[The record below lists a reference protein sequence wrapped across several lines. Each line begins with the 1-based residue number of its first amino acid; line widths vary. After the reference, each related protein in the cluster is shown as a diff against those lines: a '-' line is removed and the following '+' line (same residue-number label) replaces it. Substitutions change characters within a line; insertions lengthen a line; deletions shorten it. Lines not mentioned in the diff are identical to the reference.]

1 MTRLFSRALGP
12 SNPRLRLRL
21 GMAFGGLCVLAVSIV
36 ARYYWGADPAGAAP
50 PARLPARTNASRVAT
65 APTAPQATTTTQAKP
80 QAAISSPGSSP
91 TQLKVVA
98 VVNGEQIGRE
108 QLAEECLKHY
118 GKAVLER
125 LVNKY
130 LIMQECKRQNIAVSQ
145 DEVNEEIKQM
155 ASRFGLPVEE
165 WLKMLKQER
174 GISPTQYAADIIW
187 PTLALRKLAG
197 EQLEVSQEELAKMFE
212 SQYGAA
218 VKVRMIVCAEKS
230 SAEKILAAVAANP
243 ASFPELARKHSKDV
257 PSASADG
264 LIQPIRKYAGPKEIE
279 DVVFA
284 LKEGE
289 ISSAIKVADQYV
301 ILKCEGHLP
310 AMNVQ
315 FEKVKPAMIT
325 MLRDNKMR
333 HVASEIFRKL
343 QQTAQVVNVMNDP
356 AKSQQMPGVAATIN
370 GNPIQVRELAE
381 LCVQRHG
388 EEVLEGTI
396 NRRLLEQ
403 ACKRQNLTI
412 GEADL
417 DQEILRAASAMLPAK
432 DGKPDIEKW
441 MSMATE
447 EQGISVEV
455 YRNDSVWPS
464 VALKKLV
471 GANVQ
476 ISEDDLKKGFEA
488 NFGPRVR
495 CRAVVLN
502 NLRRAQQVW
511 DMARSNPTE
520 EYFGDLAQQYSIEAS
535 SASLRGEVPPIQ
547 KHGGQPVLEK
557 EAFALKKG
565 ELSSIIQVG
574 PERYVIMLCEGQTE
588 PVKVEF
594 ASVRSDIYADIHEKK
609 LRLAMADYFQQLQD
623 NATIDNYLA
632 GTSQSPKKAAEKT
645 TDQASLR
652 AGSGPATR

>member
-1 MTRLFSRALGP
+1 MRTAAHDVFS
-12 SNPRLRLRL
+12 
-21 GMAFGGLCVLAVSIV
+21 
-36 ARYYWGADPAGAAP
+36 
-50 PARLPARTNASRVAT
+50 
-65 APTAPQATTTTQAKP
+65 Q
-80 QAAISSPGSSP
+80 
-91 TQLKVVA
+91 
-98 VVNGEQIGRE
+98 
-108 QLAEECLKHY
+108 
-118 GKAVLER
+118 
-125 LVNKY
+125 
-130 LIMQECKRQNIAVSQ
+130 
-145 DEVNEEIKQM
+145 
-155 ASRFGLPVEE
+155 
-165 WLKMLKQER
+165 
-174 GISPTQYAADIIW
+174 
-187 PTLALRKLAG
+187 
-197 EQLEVSQEELAKMFE
+197 
-212 SQYGAA
+212 
-218 VKVRMIVCAEKS
+218 
-230 SAEKILAAVAANP
+230 
-243 ASFPELARKHSKDV
+243 
-257 PSASADG
+257 
-264 LIQPIRKYAGPKEIE
+264 
-279 DVVFA
+279 
-284 LKEGE
+284 
-289 ISSAIKVADQYV
+289 
-301 ILKCEGHLP
+301 
-310 AMNVQ
+310 
-315 FEKVKPAMIT
+315 
-325 MLRDNKMR
+325 
-333 HVASEIFRKL
+333 L
-343 QQTAQVVNVMNDP
+343 QQEAKIQNVFNDP
-356 AKSQQMPGVAATIN
+356 VLSKQMPGVAATIN